1 MIFEMKEEIS
11 ALLRGSV
18 TALALDKA
26 TRRVSVEVDL
36 GRGDR
41 EMEIRL

>member
-1 MIFEMKEEIS
+1 MTVMKVEVS
-11 ALLRGSV
+11 ALVRGSLTV
-18 TALALDKA
+18 VASNKA